1 MRINRNM
8 NSIRLISILLL
19 VTKDSEDK
27 NNYIEIIDYF
37 YIGIIIQQICT
48 QKIVKFNIF

>member
-1 MRINRNM
+1 MRINGNM

-27 NNYIEIIDYF
+27 NNYIKIIGYF
-37 YIGIIIQQICT
+37 SSIIIQQICT
-48 QKIVKFNIF
+48 QKIVKFNIS

>member
-1 MRINRNM
+1 MRINGNM

-27 NNYIEIIDYF
+27 NNYIEIIGYF
-37 YIGIIIQQICT
+37 IYQHNYSANMYSENSEI
-48 QKIVKFNIF
+48 

>member
-27 NNYIEIIDYF
+27 NNYIEIIGYF
-37 YIGIIIQQICT
+37 LYRHNYSANMYSENSEI
-48 QKIVKFNIF
+48 